1 LASAGVHQ
9 PVEFF
14 DFTGV
19 LADEER
25 GEVADYAFD
34 AGRGAV
40 GVGYFGPADY
50 VVYGG
55 HDFDE

>member
-1 LASAGVHQ
+1 LAGSGVHQ

-14 DFTGV
+14 DFAGV

-50 VVYGG
+50 VV
-55 HDFDE
+55 